1 MVKTCSFNMQLLFVF
16 LFFGITY
23 AQEDEAYQELT
34 NLVNQLSAKLDQYI
48 SYHKMTLAIMY
59 DQEIRI
65 QDSVGNIDGFQIEI
79 DELRNSLTNQ
89 ESRIQTNEQD
99 ILESKDSLTNHETR
113 IQNIVENSLD
123 TMENNGKIDDF
134 QDDIDV
140 LNTNLTSLDSRIEA
154 IEANIKTNQDN
165 IVETNEAGISSSS
178 VDLEVFFLKHLNM
191 MQTKLSVSSRLC
203 IPTSMILLDLLYL
216 PK

>member
-1 MVKTCSFNMQLLFVF
+1 MVETCSFNMQLLFVF

-34 NLVNQLSAKLDQYI
+34 NQVNQLSAKLDQYI

-65 QDSVGNIDGFQIEI
+65 QDSVGNIDGFQTEI
-79 DELRNSLTNQ
+79 DELRNSLTSQ
-89 ESRIQTNEQD
+89 DSRIQTNEQD

-134 QDDIDV
+134 QNDIDV
-140 LNTNLTSLDSRIEA
+140 LNTNLTSQDLRIKA
-154 IEANIKTNQDN
+154 IETNIETNQGN

-178 VDLEVFFLKHLNM
+178 VDLEVF
-191 MQTKLSVSSRLC
+191 S
-203 IPTSMILLDLLYL
+203 
-216 PK
+216 

>member
-1 MVKTCSFNMQLLFVF
+1 MQLLFVF

-123 TMENNGKIDDF
+123 TMENNEKIDDF

-154 IEANIKTNQDN
+154 IEANIETNQDN
-165 IVETNEAGISSSS
+165 IVETNDASISSSS
-178 VDLEVFFLKHLNM
+178 VDVEVFFLEHLNM
-191 MQTKLSVSSRLC
+191 M
-203 IPTSMILLDLLYL
+203 
-216 PK
+216 

>member
-99 ILESKDSLTNHETR
+99 ILDSKDNVDDIKSSLTNQETR

-134 QDDIDV
+134 QNDIDV
-140 LNTNLTSLDSRIEA
+140 LNTNLTSQDLRIKA
-154 IEANIKTNQDN
+154 IETNIETNQGN
-165 IVETNEAGISSSS
+165 IVETNEAT
-178 VDLEVFFLKHLNM
+178 LEEPAVEEPV
-191 MQTKLSVSSRLC
+191 T
-203 IPTSMILLDLLYL
+203 
-216 PK
+216 